1 MFQYLGIFDVA
12 LDHKFEKPAQIGET
26 LRSSKPIKK
35 FPNVI
40 KIIILGCTC
49 YEPYGPTL

>member
-1 MFQYLGIFDVA
+1 
-12 LDHKFEKPAQIGET
+12 
-26 LRSSKPIKK
+26 LRSSRPIKK

-40 KIIILGCTC
+40 KLRTLGCMC